1 MCLDCDDDMSKDDVV
16 LLQTQLVLRP
26 CFKAFSRDSADG
38 MKAFSIVSPRVMV
51 LGLAQLVHLTCSTI
65 AVPYSGLATE

>member
-1 MCLDCDDDMSKDDVV
+1 MCLDCDDTLKDDVV

-26 CFKAFSRDSADG
+26 RFEAFSRDSADG
-38 MKAFSIVSPRVMV
+38 VKAVSIVSPWVMV
-51 LGLAQLVHLTCSTI
+51 LGFAQLVHLTCSTI